1 MKTGRAWA
9 GRWVAVL
16 LGAMALLA
24 RAAELP
30 PRPADLLLP
39 EDAEYAVA
47 ADGELSWLGIWTP
60 KVWTAPPLGDCGPL
74 KLGEVS
80 WQPATGAV
88 RQSPLEPALTLS
100 DIVARAALP
109 GGQLLWTVSG
119 CDDRAAHERIVFL
132 PRGARVP
139 LTLTLPKGQPF
150 AIRRPA
156 RWLALGPE
164 AAALVARDEPG
175 HLRVVTVRRQG
186 DRLVLDALP
195 ASDLV
200 MKGDFTAVVAG
211 PDSLMILGGSNDS
224 YRGCSACRAETLVL
238 DLKRRAWRTGP
249 RMLEARSEAG
259 ATTLPDGSVLVSGG
273 WTQAAGWSDGPSAT
287 AERWDPALDRFE
299 PLPPMP
305 NGNARHSFLTWRAP
319 WGDTLMSVMGVSG
332 AAHAFDPATRSWRV
346 LGDFASGSEGGGCG
360 FFPFVLQGQAY
371 AWNQRRGEAQGS
383 AGECQG
389 LSSLELSLLRP
400 AAPAV
405 SAPAPEAVLVTH
417 RVEGSFLP
425 AAGGAP
431 ALWLGGRQHAGMNNH
446 RLSGAVEAVARD
458 GRVSAWPSL
467 QVGRAGAHV
476 LRLAGGVL
484 ALGVPAPGQAKSSWR
499 APDSPPPA
507 EWLAGPSARWQT
519 VGGDVPAAG
528 TALTTLPD
536 GSLLALSADGTLRP
550 LRLSSRE
557 GRPWL
562 EAGSWP
568 ALNMPRR
575 RGPNEEDDLG
585 ILALGDGRVVVAGG
599 AVREEK
605 IALLTPDTDK
615 PDAPDDYVPI
625 GPYVGQRC
633 EVYDPKTRR
642 WSVSEPAEHFGGRL
656 LMVADGRVIKHG
668 IVTVEEGSQAPFTRR
683 REVFDPQT
691 LRWSPFEPA
700 GSQLVEDYRYRLFTL
715 EGEILAAG
723 HLAAPGAKAGNG
735 GNGGIGLEWLN
746 PVTRRWELLRQ
757 WPDATSAAS
766 GRVIVRSLAVGGGRH
781 KTLVIPVEG
790 F

>member
-1 MKTGRAWA
+1 MKTCRAWA
-9 GRWVAVL
+9 GRCLAVL
-16 LGAMALLA
+16 LGAMAWLA
-24 RAAELP
+24 QAAELP
-30 PRPADLLLP
+30 PRPAGLALP
-39 EDAEYAVA
+39 EDVEYAVA

-60 KVWTAPPLGDCGPL
+60 KAWVAPGPGGCGGL
-74 KLGEVS
+74 KLAEVF
-80 WQPATGAV
+80 WQPGTGAV
-88 RQSPLEPALTLS
+88 RQLPLEPALTLS

-119 CDDRAAHERIVFL
+119 CDDAAAHERIVFL
-132 PRGARVP
+132 PRGARAP

-164 AAALVARDEPG
+164 AAALVARDERG

-186 DRLVLDALP
+186 DRLVLDTLP

-200 MKGDFTAVVAG
+200 MKGDFTAAMAG
-211 PDSLMILGGSNDS
+211 PDRLMILGGSNDN
-224 YRGCSACRAETLVL
+224 YRGCDACRAETLVL
-238 DLKRRAWRTGP
+238 DLTRRAWRAGP

-273 WTQAAGWSDGPSAT
+273 WTRAAGWSDGPSST
-287 AERWDPALDRFE
+287 AERWDPARDRFE

-305 NGNARHSFLTWRAP
+305 DGNARHRFLTWRAP
-319 WGDTLMSVMGVSG
+319 WGDTLISVMGVSG
-332 AAHAFDPATRSWRV
+332 AAHAFDPATRTWRLV
-346 LGDFASGSEGGGCG
+346 GAFRSGSEEGGCG

-371 AWNQRRGEAQGS
+371 AWNQRRGEGQGS
-383 AGECQG
+383 AGECHG
-389 LSSLELSLLRP
+389 LPLLELSLLRP
-400 AAPAV
+400 AAPAI
-405 SAPAPEAVLVTH
+405 SGPAPEALQVTH
-417 RVEGSFLP
+417 RIEGSFLP

-467 QVGRAGAHV
+467 QVGRAGAQV

-484 ALGVPAPGQAKSSWR
+484 ALGVPAPGQPKSSWR
-499 APDSPPPA
+499 APDSPAPA

-536 GSLLALSADGTLRP
+536 GSLLALSADGALRQ
-550 LRLSSRE
+550 LRLVTRE

-562 EAGSWP
+562 VAGDWP
-568 ALNMPRR
+568 ALSMPRR
-575 RGPNEEDDLG
+575 RGPNDEDELG
-585 ILALGDGRVVVAGG
+585 IQALADGRVVVAGG
-599 AVREEK
+599 GVRDEK

-615 PDAPDDYVPI
+615 PDAPDHYVPV
-625 GPYVGQRC
+625 GPYIGQRC

-642 WSVSEPAEHFGGRL
+642 WSVSEPAEHFGGAL

-668 IVTVEEGSQAPFTRR
+668 IVTVEEGSQATLTRR

-700 GSQLVEDYRYRLFTL
+700 GSRLVEDHRYRLFTL

-723 HLAAPGAKAGNG
+723 HLAAPGGQ
-735 GNGGIGLEWLN
+735 GGIGLEWLN
-746 PVTRRWELLRQ
+746 PATQRWELLWQR
-757 WPDATSAAS
+757 PDGASDAS
-766 GRVIVRSLAVGGGRH
+766 GRVIVRSLAVGSGLR